1 MARAKGIVI
10 VLLILLLTRN
20 QTIHAVNITVNERCS
35 LVDAIIAAELDAV
48 SGGCPAGNGADTIE
62 LSGNTTLST
71 ALWNIQTTVTVNGN
85 GHSVNR
91 NGANADDEPRFR
103 IFEVAG
109 GSLTI
114 NDLTMTDGWHNQN
127 GGAILLTSGALTL
140 NNCTISN
147 SHSANEGGAIY
158 GQNGHITINYSSF
171 SDNSSYGNGG
181 AISFSA
187 TSSDEQWSV
196 QITGS
201 TFDRNSTEGEGIAG
215 SVGGEGG
222 AIYLNGGNVSI
233 SASSFS
239 RNTASKQGWRD
250 SQ

>member
-1 MARAKGIVI
+1 MRYTSGIVTAF
-10 VLLILLLTRN
+10 LILLLTRN

-35 LVDAIIAAELDAV
+35 LVDAIKAAELDAV

-62 LSGNTTLST
+62 LSADITLSA
-71 ALWNIQTTVTVNGN
+71 ALWDIRTNITINGN
-85 GHSVNR
+85 GHSVSG
-91 NGANADDEPRFR
+91 NGESAVDEPRFR

-109 GSLTI
+109 GSLTV

-127 GGAILLTSGALTL
+127 GGAILVTSGALTL
-140 NNCTISN
+140 NNCIVSN
-147 SHSANEGGAIY
+147 SHSRNEGGAIY
-158 GQNGHITINYSSF
+158 GQNGHITINNTTF
-171 SDNSSYGNGG
+171 SGNSSYGNGG

-222 AIYLNGGNVSI
+222 AESI
-233 SASSFS
+233 SMA
-239 RNTASKQGWRD
+239 AM
-250 SQ
+250 